1 MGCSLFLWP
10 IGGPFR
16 SSSSLPRVTVGS
28 LHPDV
33 ERSSS
38 VAIGP
43 SATARSTQR
52 RSV

>member
-1 MGCSLFLWP
+1 MGRSLFLWP

-16 SSSSLPRVTVGS
+16 SSSLPRVTVGS

-52 RSV
+52 WSV